1 MVTGRSL
8 AEAYDR
14 LYYLERACQTQ
25 VYAYMTG
32 QPRRRVRQDVLA
44 TLRKQV
50 MFGLEGG
57 GVVPAGPGP
66 AERHFEALKR
76 VLLRRGEG
84 DFAT

>member
-1 MVTGRSL
+1 
-8 AEAYDR
+8 
-14 LYYLERACQTQ
+14 
-25 VYAYMTG
+25 
-32 QPRRRVRQDVLA
+32 VRQDVLA

-84 DFAT
+84 DFAN